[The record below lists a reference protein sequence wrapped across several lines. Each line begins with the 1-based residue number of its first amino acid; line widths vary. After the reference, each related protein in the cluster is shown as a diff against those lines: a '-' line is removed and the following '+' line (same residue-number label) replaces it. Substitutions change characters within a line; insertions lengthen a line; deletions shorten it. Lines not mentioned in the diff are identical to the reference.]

1 MIEGGPF
8 FRPDRSEWADR
19 HWRLLANPNVVDRP
33 YGDAEREVLTLDRH
47 AAAREEIRTW
57 PGYAPT
63 PLLSLRGFARQLGLA
78 AVWYKDE
85 GPRFGLGSFKALGG
99 PYGIVRLLGRE
110 LAGQAGA
117 STSIS
122 LERLRARHRD
132 LLTRTTVTCASTG
145 NHGRSL
151 AWGARL
157 LGCKC
162 VIFVPAEMSSRRE
175 AAMVSFGAE
184 VVRVEGGYD
193 EAIRAARTAAAA
205 EGWHVISD
213 KSEGPATEQM
223 GRDMMQ
229 GCTVLAAEILDQL
242 PGDSVPTHVFVPAGV
257 GGLASA
263 VTAHM
268 WEALGERRPTMVIVE
283 SDQADCLLQSA
294 RAGRPVTLEGPIDT
308 MMLGLACRE
317 PSPLAWSIL
326 RPGAHFFLAISDEIA
341 ADAMRRLAKGEE
353 DPPIA
358 VGESG
363 AASMAG
369 LTCVASDE
377 GAREALGL
385 DSDSV
390 AVVIATEGATDPII
404 YERIVGLSPRGG

>member
-1 MIEGGPF
+1 MT
-8 FRPDRSEWADR
+8 PDGNEPTDS
-19 HWRLLANPNVVDRP
+19 HWRLLANPHVEDRP
-33 YGDAEREVLTLDRH
+33 YGSAERAILTLDCH
-47 AAAREEIRTW
+47 ADAWEEIRSW

-63 PLLSLRGFARQLGLA
+63 PLHPLRGFARELRLA
-78 AVWYKDE
+78 AVWHKDE

-99 PYGIVRLLGRE
+99 PYGVVRQMGRE
-110 LAGQAGA
+110 VAGRAGE
-117 STSIS
+117 SEPIS
-122 LERLRARHRD
+122 LAQLRTGHGEA
-132 LLTRTTVTCASTG
+132 LSRTTVTCASTG

-157 LGCKC
+157 LGCRC
-162 VIFVPAEMSSRRE
+162 VIFVPAAMSPAR
-175 AAMVSFGAE
+175 AQAMVSFGAD

-193 EAIRAARTAAAA
+193 EASHVARATAAA
-205 EGWHVISD
+205 EGWQVISD

-229 GCTVLAAEILDQL
+229 GCTVLAGEVLEQL
-242 PGDSVPTHVFVPAGV
+242 PGDSIPTHVFVPAGV
-257 GGLASA
+257 GGLAGA
-263 VTAHM
+263 VTAHL

-283 SDQADCLLQSA
+283 SEKADCLLQSA
-294 RAGRPVTLEGPIDT
+294 RAGHPVTLEGPLDT

-326 RPGAHFFLAISDEIA
+326 RPGAHFFLAISDQVSAET
-341 ADAMRRLAKGEE
+341 MRRLAMEGD

-369 LTCVASDE
+369 LVCVASDE
-377 GAREALGL
+377 EARGRLGL
-385 DSDSV
+385 DADSRV
-390 AVVIATEGATDPII
+390 VVIATEGATDPII
-404 YERIVGLSPRGG
+404 YERIVGHPPRSG